1 VCLDRPRASHP
12 FRSRSCPAAN
22 HQPPGPVHDRVAALQ
37 RQGAHD
43 TIRAAGLARARL
55 PGDHPALRE
64 KITPNTLTRA
74 YQDAGYFERNACTIE
89 VLIDRDA
96 VTAGQAAAGEA
107 WQHYDLGHGL
117 CSYTF
122 FEQCQHRMA
131 CAKCDF
137 YIPKES
143 SRAQLLET
151 KANLQRRL
159 VAIPLTDDERAA
171 IGDGQAALGKLL
183 ERLADIP
190 TPAGPTPNQLSR
202 PEGVTLLPVIDP
214 TSTRTMP
221 DRT

>member
-1 VCLDRPRASHP
+1 
-12 FRSRSCPAAN
+12 
-22 HQPPGPVHDRVAALQ
+22 
-37 RQGAHD
+37 
-43 TIRAAGLARARL
+43 
-55 PGDHPALRE
+55 
-64 KITPNTLTRA
+64 
-74 YQDAGYFERNACTIE
+74 
-89 VLIDRDA
+89 
-96 VTAGQAAAGEA
+96 
-107 WQHYDLGHGL
+107 
-117 CSYTF
+117 
-122 FEQCQHRMA
+122 MA